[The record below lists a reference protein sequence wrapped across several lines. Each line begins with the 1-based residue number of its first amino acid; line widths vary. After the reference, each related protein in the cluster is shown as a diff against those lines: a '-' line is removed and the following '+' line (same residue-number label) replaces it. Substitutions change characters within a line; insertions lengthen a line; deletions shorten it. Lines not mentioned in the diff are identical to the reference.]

1 MQKLAEILR
10 HRKFAV
16 LDGAFATELE
26 ALGININDPLW
37 SALALIDKEDMI
49 AKVHLS
55 YLKAG
60 ADIITSSSYQATVS
74 GFMKKNI
81 SKERAVDLIAKSV
94 RIAKQARDSF
104 IKTEDFLNSDRA
116 VPQVAASLGPYG
128 AYLADGSEYRG
139 DYKAGFDDLKSFHKE
154 RIEIISKE
162 KPDLYALETVPVLSE
177 ALAVSELLNEM
188 NLQTPMWISFSCC
201 DGEHISDGTGIS
213 ECGRKLDALENVAAV
228 GINCTQP
235 KYIESLV
242 KNLRAV
248 TRKAIIVYPNSG
260 EQYDPVTKTWSGSSE
275 EFLSSVM
282 KWYAAGANIIG
293 GCCRTTPADIKKI
306 ASMAAL

>member
-1 MQKLAEILR
+1 MQQLEEILR

-74 GFMKKNI
+74 GFMKKNL

-104 IKTEDFLNSDRA
+104 IKTEDFINSKRA
-116 VPQVAASLGPYG
+116 VPLVAASLGPYG

-139 DYKAGFDDLKSFHKE
+139 DYKAGFDDIKSFHKE
-154 RIEIISKE
+154 RIEIIAKE
-162 KPDLYALETVPVLSE
+162 KPDLYALETVPVLYE
-177 ALAVSELLNEM
+177 ALAVSELLSEI

-201 DGEHISDGTGIS
+201 DGEHISDGTEIS
-213 ECGRKLDALENVAAV
+213 ECGRKLDTLENVAAV

-293 GCCRTTPADIKKI
+293 GCCRTTPSDIKKI
-306 ASMAAL
+306 ASMAVL